1 MWNITLPV
9 LVGSLID
16 GSEPLYPQMVL
27 YGCKGRHR
35 ITSAQSEQVIVLV
48 IISHKYHT
56 IILLVSRVTCVI
68 VRAREVTHTLTDGE
82 ERSPAACLGFYQ
94 FTTM

>member
-9 LVGSLID
+9 LEGSLID

-27 YGCKGRHR
+27 YGCKGHHR
-35 ITSAQSEQVIVLV
+35 VTSAQSEQVIVLV

-56 IILLVSRVTCVI
+56 ILLVSRVTCVI
-68 VRAREVTHTLTDGE
+68 VRAREVTPTFTDGE
-82 ERSPAACLGFYQ
+82 ERSPAACFGFYQ